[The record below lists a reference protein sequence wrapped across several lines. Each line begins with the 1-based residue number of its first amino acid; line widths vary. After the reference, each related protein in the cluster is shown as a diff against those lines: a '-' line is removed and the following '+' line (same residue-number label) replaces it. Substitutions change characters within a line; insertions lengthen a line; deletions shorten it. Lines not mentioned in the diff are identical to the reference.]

1 MNFFIFLVLLL
12 LLKTYTNAILTM
24 TAHYLSA
31 IHIPQVPADFASTEK
46 LTNYIEN
53 YKCIGAVSHVD
64 IVKRKDSETY
74 MAFVHFKC
82 PWNNGE
88 VSNVVRRRIS
98 VNGVYEERLQSG
110 YGYLNWMPK
119 GETLQFR
126 LIRSDSSQK
135 KTDMDVL
142 LEQTELIH
150 RLDTVKI
157 EAQSALIAQL
167 IKELAEEREKNR
179 VMERKWNGFYK
190 TISGVMDWMDMNLA
204 NISGVDNLLSEE

>member
-1 MNFFIFLVLLL
+1 
-12 LLKTYTNAILTM
+12 M

-31 IHIPQVPADFASTEK
+31 IHIPQVPVEFASTEK
-46 LTNYIEN
+46 LTDYIEN

-150 RLDTVKI
+150 ILDTVKI

-167 IKELAEEREKNR
+167 IKELAEERKKNC
-179 VMERKWNGFYK
+179 VMERKWHGFYK